1 MNLKWFALPVLA
13 LAVSV
18 MSGSWAKSA
27 QKQAPARSQ
36 DPGRIVIVGYKPK
49 PGKAEALRLLAST
62 HVQRLRAEGLVTPR
76 EAIIMEANDGT
87 IIEVFEWK
95 SKEAIES
102 AHKNPVVEALWKEF
116 GDSCDYVPVASIAE
130 AKQLFAEF
138 SPVR

>member
-1 MNLKWFALPVLA
+1 MNLNCFLLPVLA

-18 MSGSWAKSA
+18 ASGSWAKPT
-27 QKQAPARSQ
+27 QEQPPASSQ
-36 DPGRIVIVGYKPK
+36 GVGRIVIVGYKPK
-49 PGKAEALRLLAST
+49 PGKAEALRSLART
-62 HVQRLRAEGLVTPR
+62 HIQGLRAEGLVTPR

-102 AHKNPVVEALWKEF
+102 AHKNPAVQVLWTEF
-116 GDSCDYVPVASIAE
+116 SDECDYVPVASIVE

>member
-1 MNLKWFALPVLA
+1 MNRKWFVLPVLA
-13 LAVSV
+13 LALPV
-18 MSGSWAKSA
+18 MSGSWAKST
-27 QKQAPARSQ
+27 QEQAPARSQ
-36 DPGRIVIVGYKPK
+36 DMGRIVIVGYKPK
-49 PGKAEALRLLAST
+49 PGKAEALRSLASV
-62 HVQRLRAEGLVTPR
+62 HIQRLRAEGLVTPR

-102 AHKNPVVEALWKEF
+102 AHKNPVVQALWKEF
-116 GDSCDYVPVASIAE
+116 SEACDYVPVASIAE

>member
-1 MNLKWFALPVLA
+1 MNLKWLVLPVLA

-18 MSGSWAKSA
+18 GSGSWARPTKE
-27 QKQAPARSQ
+27 QAPARSS
-36 DPGRIVIVGYKPK
+36 DMGRIVIVGYKPK
-49 PGKAEALRLLAST
+49 PGKAEALRSLAST

-76 EAIIMEANDGT
+76 EGIIMEASDGT

-102 AHKNPVVEALWKEF
+102 AHKNPAVQVLWKEF
-116 GDSCDYVPVASIAE
+116 GDVCDYVPVASIAE
-130 AKQLFAEF
+130 VKQLFAEF

>member
-18 MSGSWAKSA
+18 ASGSRAKSTRE
-27 QKQAPARSQ
+27 QAPTRSQ
-36 DPGRIVIVGYKPK
+36 DQGRIVIVGYKPK
-49 PGKAEALRLLAST
+49 PGKAEALRSLASS
-62 HVQRLRAEGLVTPR
+62 HIQRLRTEGLVAPR
-76 EAIIMEANDGT
+76 EAIIMEASDGT

-102 AHKNPVVEALWKEF
+102 AHKNPAVQALWKEF
-116 GDSCDYVPVASIAE
+116 SDVCDYVPVASIAE